1 MYSEVSNNKE
11 RMRVHNHTKIKI
23 LFLCIQ
29 VIIPNLSLPITDAG
43 CAILRMI
50 VVTTRMSK
58 RICAVKKA
66 IENALNPNFDVP
78 MTNVFQLDGSVTTM
92 MTVAITQMNRIALII
107 LALQRG
113 SNVQA
118 GIASKKS

>member
-1 MYSEVSNNKE
+1 
-11 RMRVHNHTKIKI
+11 
-23 LFLCIQ
+23 
-29 VIIPNLSLPITDAG
+29 
-43 CAILRMI
+43 MI
-50 VVTTRMSK
+50 VVTTRTSK
-58 RICAVKKA
+58 RICAANKVT
-66 IENALNPNFDVP
+66 ESALNPNFDVP

-118 GIASKKS
+118 GIASKRS